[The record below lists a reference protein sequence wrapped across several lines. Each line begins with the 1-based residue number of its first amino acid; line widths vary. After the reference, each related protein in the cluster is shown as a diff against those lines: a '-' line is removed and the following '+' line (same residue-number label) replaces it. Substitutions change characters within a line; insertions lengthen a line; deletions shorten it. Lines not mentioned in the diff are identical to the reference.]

1 MKIYLIAYYD
11 GTYKAFSTCEKMV
24 EFILADIHHFWE
36 TIDEDLK
43 FIWESEEV
51 MLSEFKR
58 DGGVEELFYTL
69 EVPFDDFKL
78 TEWF

>member
-1 MKIYLIAYYD
+1 MKIYLIIYND
-11 GTYKAFSTCEKMV
+11 GNYKTFSSLEKLV
-24 EFILADIHHFWE
+24 KFVVADIHHFWE

-43 FIWESEEV
+43 FIWESEDA

-69 EVPFDDFKL
+69 EVPFDDFDL
-78 TEWF
+78 TDWF